1 MSALLVACRRRALRC
16 RPRYARQLCD
26 AGVGPQMSSGDGP
39 NITTSPEDIDTRKLY
54 RDCLKLTYYI
64 AAEVRLQSPAV
75 AARE

>member
-1 MSALLVACRRRALRC
+1 
-16 RPRYARQLCD
+16 
-26 AGVGPQMSSGDGP
+26 MSSGDGP
-39 NITTSPEDIDTRKLY
+39 NIATSPEDIDTRKLY